1 MGLGTAMTNYNE
13 HPYSQ
18 EKAALLKQD
27 YIELPDIVRLCS
39 NLYLVP

>member
-1 MGLGTAMTNYNE
+1 MTNYNE

-27 YIELPDIVRLCS
+27 YIELPDIVS
-39 NLYLVP
+39 IYT